1 MPEKLRSR
9 VLMEGLTGAYPRAIY
24 RSVGFTDEDLQKPQ
38 IAVVNSWSETNPG
51 HVHLR
56 KLARCVKEGVWAA
69 GGMPVEF
76 NVIAPCD
83 GVAQG
88 AGMHYILPSRDII
101 AASIELMVQAHM
113 FDGMVMLASCD
124 KIIPGMLMAAATLDL
139 PTVFVPGGPML
150 AREYAGG
157 KMVMSDIKEAMGRLQ
172 AGKITAEEFYDIE
185 ANTNRTCGACGMM
198 GTANTMS
205 CLVEALGL
213 SLPGAGT
220 IPAVEA
226 RRLRLARKSGMQAVE
241 LVRQG
246 LTARQMIN
254 RRGLTN
260 AIRVTMAMGGSSNTV
275 LHLPAIARQAGWE
288 MPLSLFDELSRTTP
302 LLAKFKPAS
311 PFTLED
317 FDAAGG
323 VMALMKELAPLLD
336 LDLPTVS
343 GTTLRAQVAQA
354 QVKRRDVIHPLDQP
368 LATEGGLAVLY
379 GNLAPGGAVV
389 KQSGVSPRMLVHR
402 GPARVANSEEEVKAL
417 LLGGRVKPGDVLVI
431 KYEGPKG
438 GPGMREMSIPA
449 ALLVGMGLDD
459 SVAMITDG
467 RYSGATRG
475 PCIGYVTP
483 EAIEGGPLAVV
494 EDGDMIVIDIPQR
507 RLEVELSAEEIRNRL
522 KVWSPPPAKIKRG
535 FMSRYPALVR
545 SVQEGACLWNSP
557 PAE

>member
-1 MPEKLRSR
+1 VPESKLRSR
-9 VLMEGLTGAYPRAIY
+9 VLMDGITGAYPRAIY
-24 RSVGFTDEDLQKPQ
+24 RSVGFTDEDLKKPQ
-38 IAVVNSWSETNPG
+38 IAIVNSWSEANPG
-51 HVHLR
+51 HMHLR
-56 KLARCVKEGVWAA
+56 ELARYVKEGVWAA

-83 GVAQG
+83 GVSQG

-113 FDGMVMLASCD
+113 FDGMVMLCSCD
-124 KIIPGMLMAAATLDL
+124 KIVPGMLMAAATLDI
-139 PTVFVPGGPML
+139 PTIFVQGGPML
-150 AREYAGG
+150 ARDYQGQ
-157 KMVMSDIKEAMGRLQ
+157 KMVMSDIKEAMGRFT
-172 AGKITAEEFYDIE
+172 AGEINEKEFYDIE
-185 ANTNRTCGACGMM
+185 ANTNRSCGACGMM

-213 SLPGAGT
+213 SLPGGGT

-226 RRLRLARKSGMQAVE
+226 RRLRLARESGRRAVE
-241 LVRQG
+241 LVWTG
-246 LTARQMIN
+246 VTARQMIN
-254 RRGLTN
+254 QQGLIN

-275 LHLPAIARQAGWE
+275 LHLPAIARQIGWE
-288 MPLSLFDELSRTTP
+288 MPLTVFDDLSRTTP

-323 VMALMKELAPLLD
+323 VMALMKELTPLLE

-343 GTTLRAQVAQA
+343 GLTLKEQVASA
-354 QVKRRDVIHPLDQP
+354 QVKRHDIIRPLRDP
-368 LATEGGLAVLY
+368 LAAEGGLAVLH

-389 KQSGVSPRMLVHR
+389 KQSGVTEKMLVHR
-402 GPARVANSEEEVKAL
+402 GPARVANSEEEVKDL
-417 LLGGRVKPGDVLVI
+417 LLSGQVQPGDVLVI
-431 KYEGPKG
+431 KYEGPQG

-449 ALLVGMGLDD
+449 AILVGMGLGD

-483 EAIEGGPLAVV
+483 EASQGGPIAVV
-494 EDGDMIVIDIPQR
+494 QDGDMIRIDIPNR
-507 RLEVELSAEEIRNRL
+507 RLEIELSNEELAQRL
-522 KVWSPPPAKIKRG
+522 QTWRPPESKIKRG
-535 FMSRYPALVR
+535 FMSRYSSIVH
-545 SVQEGACLWNSP
+545 SVEEGACLWKS
-557 PAE
+557 

>member
-9 VLMEGLTGAYPRAIY
+9 VLMDGLTGAYPRAIY
-24 RSVGFTDEDLQKPQ
+24 RSVGFTDEDLEKPQ
-38 IAVVNSWSETNPG
+38 IAIVNSWSEANPG

-56 KLARCVKEGVWAA
+56 ELARYVKEGVWAA

-124 KIIPGMLMAAATLDL
+124 KIVPGMLMAAASLDL
-139 PTVFVPGGPML
+139 PTVFLPGGPML
-150 AREYAGG
+150 AREYAGS

-260 AIRVTMAMGGSSNTV
+260 ATRVTMAMGGSSNTV

-288 MPLSLFDELSRTTP
+288 MPLSVFDELSRTTP

-343 GTTLRAQVAQA
+343 GTTLRDQVAQA
-354 QVKRRDVIHPLDQP
+354 QVKRRDVIHSLDQP
-368 LATEGGLAVLY
+368 LASEGGLAVLY

-389 KQSGVSPRMLVHR
+389 KQSGVSPKMLVHR
-402 GPARVANSEEEVKAL
+402 GPARVANSEEGVKEL
-417 LLGGRVKPGDVLVI
+417 LLGGRVRPGDVLVI

-449 ALLVGMGLDD
+449 ALLVGMGLGD

-475 PCIGYVTP
+475 PCIGYITP

-494 EDGDMIVIDIPQR
+494 EDGDMIVIDIPRR
-507 RLEVELSAEEIRNRL
+507 RLDVELSDDEIRNRL
-522 KVWSPPPAKIKRG
+522 KAWSPPLAKIKRG

-545 SVQEGACLWNSP
+545 SAQEGACLWSSS